1 MRNDIIGIIAK
12 NKNIYNLIY
21 NFLINNKNYGNDA
34 VGIYIKN
41 TKYNMNTNLIKFSVI
56 DNENIFESLRKFKI
70 NSKSNIGIGQTTN
83 FNNNKPINI
92 YGPMTNNKF
101 TIIFTGTLN
110 NKIEIIDFLLIKEI
124 IMVFLKPII

>member
-56 DNENIFESLRKFKI
+56 DK
-70 NSKSNIGIGQTTN
+70 
-83 FNNNKPINI
+83 
-92 YGPMTNNKF
+92 YG
-101 TIIFTGTLN
+101 
-110 NKIEIIDFLLIKEI
+110 
-124 IMVFLKPII
+124 